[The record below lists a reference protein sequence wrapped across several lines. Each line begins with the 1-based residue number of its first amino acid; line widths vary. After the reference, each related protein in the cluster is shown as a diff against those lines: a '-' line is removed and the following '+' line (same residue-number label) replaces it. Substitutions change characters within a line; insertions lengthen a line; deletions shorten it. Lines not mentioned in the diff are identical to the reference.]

1 MKKQLAMISVV
12 AVVALSLSACGT
24 STSSNKSNQ
33 NNKEMSDMNMNHS
46 SSGEVSSDMKKA
58 ENPTFKV
65 GDQVTIHSDHMEGMN
80 GAKGTVVGAYS
91 TTAYVVSYTPTNG
104 GEKVTNHKW
113 VIHEEIKDNNAEPY
127 KQGDQVVLKA
137 DHMDGMNG
145 AKASIDSAEQTTVYM
160 VDYTPTNGGE
170 VVKNHKWVTES
181 EITK

>member
-33 NNKEMSDMNMNHS
+33 NNKEMSDMNHS

-113 VIHEEIKDNNAEPY
+113 VIQEEIKDNNAEPY

-137 DHMDGMNG
+137 DIWM
-145 AKASIDSAEQTTVYM
+145 A
-160 VDYTPTNGGE
+160 
-170 VVKNHKWVTES
+170 
-181 EITK
+181 